1 MADDRTEHILDA
13 ALTAFCQYGYGK
25 TTMQDIARAA
35 GMSRAALYLHF
46 PSKEDLFRAG
56 SRRAHSRALGEV
68 DTALAQQGD
77 VLPRVDAAMTAYF
90 GGLLAEIS
98 SSVHGG
104 EVLGASL
111 DVAGDIVSEAHAAL
125 VTRLAGALQTA
136 AAAGEVQFS
145 TSDATAEDIALLLL
159 AVADGLRKTSAAPQA
174 LQQRK
179 ALFLRLVHA
188 GIAPVHQA
196 DSDGNAPS

>member
-56 SRRAHSRALGEV
+56 SRRAHAQALVEV
-68 DTALAQQGD
+68 DTALAEQGD
-77 VLPRVDAAMTAYF
+77 VLSRVDAAMAAYF
-90 GGLLAEIS
+90 GGLLAQIS

-104 EVLGASL
+104 EVLDASL
-111 DVAGDIVSEAHAAL
+111 DVAGDVVREAHAAL
-125 VTRLAGALQTA
+125 VARLASALEAA

-159 AVADGLRKTSAAPQA
+159 AVADGLKKTTTDPRLRQE
-174 LQQRK
+174 RK

-188 GIAPVHQA
+188 GIAPPRHPLSE
-196 DSDGNAPS
+196 DNAPR